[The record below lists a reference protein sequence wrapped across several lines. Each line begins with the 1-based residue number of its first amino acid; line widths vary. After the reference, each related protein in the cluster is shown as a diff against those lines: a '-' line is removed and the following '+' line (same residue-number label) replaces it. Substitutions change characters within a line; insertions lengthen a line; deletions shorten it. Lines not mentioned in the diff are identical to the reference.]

1 MALDGASGAGKSTL
15 APLLTAELAAALI
28 PTDDFFSAHIP
39 DADWDRFTIP
49 ERYAQVLDWARIRM
63 DILAPLR
70 AGRPARWHAFDFA
83 SGLRADGTY
92 GMEAAVQ
99 ARQPADVIVLEGAY
113 SAAPYLADLL
123 DLRVLL
129 DLPRAQRHARLR
141 AREDPEFLRA
151 WHARWDEVEAYYR
164 RKGHAAVG
172 LRSGD
177 RTDKLD
183 QVPVQEVIHERH
195 KRKPRTVARSNL
207 CCYSLRRRSPG
218 GQRILCSSI

>member
-1 MALDGASGAGKSTL
+1 MHPSLRAACDAIAAAVRQQMQTHTPPLVVALDGASGAGKSTL
-15 APLLTAELAAALI
+15 APLLAAELAAALI

-39 DADWDRFTIP
+39 DADWDRFTVA
-49 ERYAQVLDWARIRM
+49 ERYAQVLDWARIRA
-63 DILAPLR
+63 DVLAPLR
-70 AGRPARWHAFDFA
+70 SGQPARWHAFDFA

-99 ARQPADVIVLEGAY
+99 ARHPADVIVLEGAY

-129 DLPRAQRHARLR
+129 DLPRAERHARLR

-164 RKGHAAVG
+164 R
-172 LRSGD
+172 
-177 RTDKLD
+177 
-183 QVPVQEVIHERH
+183 EV
-195 KRKPRTVARSNL
+195 KPPSAYDLVIELTS
-207 CCYSLRRRSPG
+207 
-218 GQRILCSSI
+218 